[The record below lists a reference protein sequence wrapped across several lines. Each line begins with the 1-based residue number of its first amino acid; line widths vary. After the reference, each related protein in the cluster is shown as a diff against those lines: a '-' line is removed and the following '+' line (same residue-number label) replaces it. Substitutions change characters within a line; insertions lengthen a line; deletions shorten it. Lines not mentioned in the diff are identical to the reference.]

1 MQVGALIN
9 TRKTLIEERQEQH
22 GTHVE
27 IIDCLTS
34 GEGHDD
40 GDGHSV
46 SNHIRLTSKNTCF

>member
-1 MQVGALIN
+1 MIN

-34 GEGHDD
+34 GEAMMT
-40 GDGHSV
+40 V
-46 SNHIRLTSKNTCF
+46 MAIAYPII